1 MLAAFSAL
9 WVAFPS
15 PLVAQKQGARVRVL
29 SGSALR
35 STPTGDVIGVLSR
48 TFDGQVESVLGSAVR
63 LHINGF
69 VDAKL
74 LAAAGKSRTVV
85 GAAGATMRDGATD
98 KAASLAELRRG
109 ATVFPGE
116 KSGNFV
122 AISRPIWVDKS
133 RLSKFVAAKPPG
145 VAPHATKAANAPT
158 FAQKPQPA
166 PTNSNGKAAVAEV
179 AGSSLET
186 GVQSSLRKSP
196 DGDALVTLP
205 TGTLLTPLASE
216 NGWTRVRLEGWV
228 PSKDLIDAESHAAG
242 NITAAELRADPDG
255 NKGKIVHW
263 SVEALSYQL
272 GDALRRELNGEPYL
286 LARGPGKERAILYLA
301 IPDSLVS
308 SARALPALSII
319 NITARVRSGRSEPA
333 GVPILD
339 LLELFR
345 R

>member
-1 MLAAFSAL
+1 M
-9 WVAFPS
+9 
-15 PLVAQKQGARVRVL
+15 
-29 SGSALR
+29 
-35 STPTGDVIGVLSR
+35 
-48 TFDGQVESVLGSAVR
+48 ESVLGSAVR

-74 LAAAGKSRTVV
+74 LTVAAKSRTLV
-85 GAAGATMRDGATD
+85 GASGATLRDGATD

-122 AISRPIWVDKS
+122 AISRPIWIDKS
-133 RLSKFVAAKPPG
+133 RLSKFVAAKRPVVVPASTKPA
-145 VAPHATKAANAPT
+145 VAPAAPST
-158 FAQKPQPA
+158 LAQKPQSTPA
-166 PTNSNGKAAVAEV
+166 KSPAKTTVAEV
-179 AGSSLET
+179 AGSPLET
-186 GVQSSLRKSP
+186 GVQSTLRKGP

-228 PSKDLIDAESHAAG
+228 RSKDLIDAESHAAG
-242 NITAAELRADPDG
+242 SITAADLRSDPDG

-301 IPDSLVS
+301 VPDSLVNA
-308 SARALPALSII
+308 ARALPALSNI